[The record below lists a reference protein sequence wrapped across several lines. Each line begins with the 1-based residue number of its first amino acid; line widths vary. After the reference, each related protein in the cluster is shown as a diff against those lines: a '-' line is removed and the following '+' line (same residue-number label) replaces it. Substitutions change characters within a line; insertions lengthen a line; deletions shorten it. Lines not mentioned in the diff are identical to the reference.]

1 MSTDAKMSDHTF
13 TPWKVAPRKLTSEAM
28 WKQPLKWQWKGFCLC
43 PSCGGDMPAR
53 LQKGSGIP
61 MEVDLCANGCQKAPD
76 PRLTRRP
83 RVCCASLPDWLDDE
97 VPIEWIA
104 RLLALIHA
112 TPHLTW
118 QLLSKRPQN
127 WMSRLVKAM
136 KHNEDNGG
144 PKELHQWILD
154 WVTCKSI
161 GEPPSNVW
169 LGASVEDQASADE
182 RIPQLLAIPALVHFL
197 SAEPLLENLDMISG
211 GKMYWWAG
219 KPRIDWVICGAE
231 SGRGARPMQTEWA
244 VSLKDQC
251 AAAGVPFFMKQMVVN
266 GKLSHDLSAFPSEL
280 QKRETPSSKQFRSV
294 N

>member
-1 MSTDAKMSDHTF
+1 MSANSKIEWTDHTF
-13 TPWKVAPRKLTSEAM
+13 TPWKVAPRKLTSDANWRLPM
-28 WKQPLKWQWKGFCLC
+28 RWNKTAI
-43 PSCGGDMPAR
+43 CGHCGYAE
-53 LQKGSGIP
+53 LLGSDDCRKCGNHFS
-61 MEVDLCANGCQKAPD
+61 ES
-76 PRLTRRP
+76 TRRLP
-83 RVCCASLPDWLDDE
+83 RVFCASLPDWLDDD

-169 LGASVEDQASADE
+169 LGASAEDQSSADE
-182 RIPQLLAIPALVHFL
+182 RIPQLLSIPALVHFL
-197 SAEPLLENLDMISG
+197 SAEPLLETMDMMSG

-231 SGRGARPMQTEWA
+231 SGPGARPMQTEWV

-280 QKRETPSSKQFRSV
+280 QKREFPV
-294 N
+294 V